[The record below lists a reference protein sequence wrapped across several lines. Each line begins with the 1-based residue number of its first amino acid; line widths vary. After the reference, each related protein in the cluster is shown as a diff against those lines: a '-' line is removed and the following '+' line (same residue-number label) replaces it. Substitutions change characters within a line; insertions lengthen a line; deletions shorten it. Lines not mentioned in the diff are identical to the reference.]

1 MGDSL
6 LNFNVRRRAQA
17 GITAI
22 SLAVVAIAHKKSRV
36 RIAATR
42 LVSG

>member
-22 SLAVVAIAHKKSRV
+22 SLAVVAIAHKKAGFASR
-36 RIAATR
+36 RP
-42 LVSG
+42 GPF